1 MASRTSSHPKKS
13 NPERFAP
20 QVYPFTAIVGQEEMK
35 LALLLNVID
44 PLIGGVLIMG
54 HRGTGKSTAVRAL
67 ADLLPPIWKV
77 TNCQYGCNPSDEENL
92 CGECYQELA
101 AKSKL
106 QRNRSNVPVVNLP
119 LGATED
125 RVCGTI
131 DIERAL
137 KEGVK
142 SFEPGLLARANRGF
156 LYIDEV
162 NLLDDHL
169 VDLLLDVAMTGR
181 NTVEREGIS
190 LDHPARFVLVGSGNP
205 EEGELRPQL
214 VDRFGLCA
222 EVETLEDLDQR
233 VQIVERREAFE
244 RDPYKFRLNA
254 EAAQTSLERKLTR
267 ARKKLSLVKISPK
280 LMREVAG
287 LCLQLRVDG
296 HRGELTIVRAARAM
310 VALEGRREV
319 TGEDIRR
326 ITPLALRHRLR
337 RDPLEPTGGGGSRI
351 EQALDNLFPDDDS
364 NTNGDQPRPQRVDD
378 VGSERFISKTQSGET
393 STGQSGREVSPE
405 RPAPEAQAARLPD
418 VELHN
423 DSQILRNRQANELTI
438 RTRQGR
444 RDSSYNAR
452 RGRYSRAVTLR
463 SKDSKV
469 AIDATVRASAMSAS
483 RRQSNGNAKLDQ
495 KTKPMTRGASTS
507 VADLRF
513 KTFKRKKGTLF
524 IMAIDTSGSMAMN
537 RIERAKGALSWL
549 LGKSYISRD
558 QAALI
563 SFRGNKADELLQ
575 PSQSMSRARRLLDE
589 LLMGGP
595 TPLAS
600 ALLCAWKI
608 ACRARRKGT
617 ERIVLLI
624 LTDGR
629 ANVPL
634 RNVERTKPR
643 MKKDFISDE
652 LEQLSV
658 ALTRASVSTII
669 VDTQSRYTSG
679 GEARNLANRLG
690 ARYVYLSSSA
700 DSIEKFANGLIQT
713 SD

>member
-1 MASRTSSHPKKS
+1 MTARTSSSQKNS
-13 NPERFAP
+13 NPERLAP

-35 LALLLNVID
+35 LALLLNVVD

-77 TNCQYGCNPSDEENL
+77 INCHFGCDPSDEENL
-92 CGECYQELA
+92 CAECYRDLT
-101 AKSKL
+101 AKGKL
-106 QRNRSNVPVVNLP
+106 QRTRSNVPVVNLP

-131 DIERAL
+131 DIEQAL
-137 KEGVK
+137 KQGVK

-181 NTVEREGIS
+181 NAVEREGIS

-244 RDPYKFRLNA
+244 RDPKKFRLDA
-254 EAAQTSLERKLTR
+254 DDAQVSLERKLTR
-267 ARKKLSLVKISPK
+267 ARKNLGKVKISPK
-280 LMREVAG
+280 LVHEVAA

-296 HRGELTIVRAARAM
+296 HRGELTIVRAARAL
-310 VALEGRREV
+310 AAFDGRREV
-319 TGEDIRR
+319 TRDDIRR

-351 EQALDNLFPDDDS
+351 EQALDNVFPEAES
-364 NTNGDQPRPQRVDD
+364 ITHGAERSANPVIDQASKAPD
-378 VGSERFISKTQSGET
+378 SKTENSET
-393 STGQSGREVSPE
+393 STAQSRRQVSPE
-405 RPAPEAQAARLPD
+405 RPAPAEQAARLPD
-418 VELHN
+418 FELN
-423 DSQILRNRQANELTI
+423 RESQIFTNRRANE
-438 RTRQGR
+438 RSVRAQRGSNN
-444 RDSSYNAR
+444 SSYNAR
-452 RGRYSRAVTLR
+452 RGRYSRAVTHR
-463 SKDSKV
+463 SDDSRV
-469 AIDATVRASAMSAS
+469 ALDATMRARAVRAS
-483 RRQSNGNAKLDQ
+483 RGHFNGNASLDQ
-495 KTKPMTRGASTS
+495 LAELSTPGAGSL

-513 KTFKRKKGTLF
+513 KAFKRKKGTLF

-537 RIERAKGALSWL
+537 RIERAKGAVGWL

-558 QAALI
+558 QVALV
-563 SFRGNKADELLQ
+563 SFRGQKAEELLQ
-575 PSQSMSRARRLLDE
+575 PSQSMSLARRLLDE

-608 ACRARRKGT
+608 AVRARRKGT

-629 ANVPL
+629 ANVSL
-634 RNVERTKPR
+634 RNAEQTIPSL
-643 MKKDFISDE
+643 KKDFIGDE
-652 LEQLSV
+652 LKRLSA
-658 ALTRASVSTII
+658 ALTQASVSTVI

-679 GEARNLANRLG
+679 GEARLLAERLG
-690 ARYVYLSSSA
+690 ARYVYLSSSTN
-700 DSIEKFANGLIQT
+700 SIEDLAN
-713 SD
+713 